1 MAKRTL
7 DNKVILR
14 LQSGV
19 KSQQNAQMPTKGN
32 DVIKH
37 TLQQLT
43 ALYFRPK
50 FRLSVLYQPY
60 QMVRQFVQYLA
71 IYNNIKF
78 PKSIKLP
85 NQVQNVAK

>member
-43 ALYFRPK
+43 ALYLRPK
-50 FRLSVLYQPY
+50 FRLLDLYQPY

-78 PKSIKLP
+78 PKSINLP